1 MEVLRSQIYRLTEEL
16 RVMYNWGLEDT
27 EKFKQKKQKLIKL
40 QQKLDKA
47 NQILE
52 KYLLD
57 IRKKPY
63 WG

>member
-1 MEVLRSQIYRLTEEL
+1 
-16 RVMYNWGLEDT
+16 MYNWGLEDT

>member
-16 RVMYNWGLEDT
+16 RVIYNWGLEDT

>member
-1 MEVLRSQIYRLTEEL
+1 MEVLQSQIYTLTDEL
-16 RVMYNWGLEDT
+16 RIIYNWGLENT
-27 EKFKQKKQKLIKL
+27 KKFKQKKQKLIEL

-52 KYLLD
+52 KYILD
-57 IRKKPY
+57 IQKKPY